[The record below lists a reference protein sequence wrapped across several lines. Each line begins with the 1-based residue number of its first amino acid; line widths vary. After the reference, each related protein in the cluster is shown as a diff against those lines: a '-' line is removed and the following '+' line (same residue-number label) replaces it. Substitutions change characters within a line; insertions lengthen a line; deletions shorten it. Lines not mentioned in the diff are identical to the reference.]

1 MYEVYLINEDYTV
14 IHSADISD
22 IKLTKMGLALEIN
35 TIPVFDFAFLP
46 NNPAYALM
54 ALNKTRLRI
63 VRMTDRKEIFE
74 GIVNVY
80 DGSIDTDNKT
90 EISYSADD
98 VIGVLRDSNQPKF
111 SFKGKVSE
119 FIEKLLENHN
129 SQVEDWKQFMLGIC
143 EVDTY
148 RVYPDGDTPINQSLS
163 IGDKATIKPT
173 TKYIWNDS
181 GTRLNIASSV
191 LGVTHTVETV
201 GSTGVFA
208 GKYRLKHPNSAWGI
222 SGWIQAE
229 DIVEVYT
236 VNGDAGAQ
244 TMSMGSG
251 SYDKLESGT
260 KVKIKDSVTRYYWDS
275 YTTTRTYLIPDYIRA
290 SNQLTVGAWNNGRYA
305 LKNEGEGIAWVG
317 ENDII
322 AGAQPVN
329 PPKPSQPGHII
340 KTRVIDVEVE
350 YGRTWEVL
358 MEHVIDNIGGEITRT
373 KTEGVHT
380 LNILNRI
387 GIESDLPIELEY
399 NIQEIEE
406 SIDATDIVT
415 KVRAIGKPP
424 TEDTETT
431 VARSVNTLASTLGT
445 EVEPVSYLGTG
456 GT

>member
-22 IKLTKMGLALEIN
+22 VKLTKMGMTLEIN
-35 TIPVFDFAFLP
+35 AITVFSFSFLP

-54 ALNKTRLRI
+54 SLNKTRLRI
-63 VRMTDRKEIFE
+63 VRMTDNKEIFE

-119 FIEKLLENHN
+119 FIKKLFENHN
-129 SQVEDWKQFMLGIC
+129 NQVEDWKQFELGIC

-148 RVYPDGDTPINQSLS
+148 RVYPDGDTPVNQELGL
-163 IGDKATIKPT
+163 GDKATIKPT
-173 TKYIWNDS
+173 TKYIWNDA

-191 LGVTHTVETV
+191 LGVTHTVATV
-201 GSTGVFA
+201 GSGTFA
-208 GKYRLKHPNSAWGI
+208 GKYRLRHPNTAWGI

-229 DIVEVYT
+229 DIVEVYNI
-236 VNGDAGAQ
+236 NGESGVQ
-244 TMSMGSG
+244 TMSVSG
-251 SYDKLESGT
+251 GTTGRLESGT
-260 KVKIKDSVTRYYWDS
+260 KVKIKDSVTLYYWDS
-275 YTTTRTYLIPDYIRA
+275 YTTTRTFSIPDYIRA
-290 SNQLTVGAWNNGRYA
+290 SNQLTVGAWNNNRYA
-305 LKNEGEGIAWVG
+305 LSNQGVGVAWIG
-317 ENDII
+317 ENDILT
-322 AGAQPVN
+322 GTQPIN
-329 PPKPSQPGHII
+329 PPKSNQPGHIV
-340 KTRVIDVEVE
+340 KTRIIDVEVDH
-350 YGRTWEVL
+350 GSTWDVL
-358 MEHVIDNIGGEITRT
+358 MEHVIDSIGGEITRT
-373 KTEGVHT
+373 KTEGIHT
-380 LNILNRI
+380 LNILNQI

-431 VARSVNTLASTLGT
+431 AMKSVNTLASNLGT
-445 EVEPVSYLGTG
+445 EVMPISYLGLG
-456 GT
+456 GV